1 MKLYPTTMSTR
12 RLGCARQMTCAAALL
27 LCRALVIIALSERLL
42 AVGAGSGGGS
52 GGSGG
57 AGGSIGNNVDSEDPE
72 FTDVIDN
79 ITVPAGRNVKL
90 ACSVKNLGSYKVA
103 WMHFEQSAILTVHN
117 HVITRNPRI
126 SVTHDKHDK
135 HRTWFLHINNIQEED
150 KGRYMCQINTVTAKT
165 QYGFVK
171 VVVPP
176 NIDDALTSSDVI
188 VREGDNVTLRCK
200 AKGSPEPSIRWRRDD
215 GNKIVINKTMEVLE
229 VDGEALELERISR
242 LHMGAY
248 LCIATNG
255 VPPSVSKRIKV
266 SVDFSPMVW
275 IPHQLVG
282 IPMYFNVT
290 LECFIEA
297 NPTSL
302 NYWTR
307 ENDQMI
313 TESAK
318 YKTETL
324 PGNPSY
330 KATMRLTITN
340 IQKSDYGSYK
350 CVAKN
355 PRGEMDG
362 TIKLYMSSPPTTLPP
377 PTTTTTRR
385 TTIAP
390 AWDSFSTPIYGM
402 MPTNSVIVIDKM
414 GTKYQSNLNEIG
426 KSEQKLTGENPKGYD
441 WSKDKSAAARMQLWL
456 PHAACG
462 NSNKLTYAQRI
473 CCNYAMLIALLG
485 MLLTTWLQTAMIGTT
500 IIMTA
505 TKTTAKEAVVA
516 AIVDAAS
523 ATAADSATNRKA
535 VSASTTAI
543 TKETA
548 TTTATATPATVVL
561 SAEAFKT
568 IRKEFTTN
576 EHTPLH
582 MHNGTR
588 SISVAY
594 KQA

>member
-1 MKLYPTTMSTR
+1 MSSFYVTLGIFLMRIFIVSSDSTTSSMSNSIN
-12 RLGCARQMTCAAALL
+12 G
-27 LCRALVIIALSERLL
+27 
-42 AVGAGSGGGS
+42 GSNGGS
-52 GGSGG
+52 GNNGVSSGV
-57 AGGSIGNNVDSEDPE
+57 AASNAITANNVVTEDPE
-72 FTDVIDN
+72 FTDVIEN

-135 HRTWFLHINNIQEED
+135 HRTWFLHINNVQEED
-150 KGRYMCQINTVTAKT
+150 RGRYMCQINTVTAKT

-176 NIDDALTSSDVI
+176 NIDDSLTSSDVI

-200 AKGSPEPSIRWRRDD
+200 AKGSPEPSIRWKRDD
-215 GNKIVINKTMEVLE
+215 GNKIVINKTLE
-229 VDGEALELERISR
+229 VIDMEGEALELERISR

-248 LCIATNG
+248 LCIASNG

-282 IPMYFNVT
+282 VPMYFNIT

-313 TESAK
+313 TESGK

-324 PGNPSY
+324 PGVPSY

-340 IQKSDYGSYK
+340 VQKSDYGSYK

-362 TIKLYMSSPPTTLPP
+362 TIKLYTSTPPTTLPP
-377 PTTTTTRR
+377 PTTTTIHR
-385 TTIAP
+385 TTTTTTK
-390 AWDSFSTPIYGM
+390 FGFNTPTYGDI
-402 MPTNSVIVIDKM
+402 PTNSIVALDKS
-414 GTKYQSNLNEIG
+414 GSKYQSNLNEID
-426 KSEQKLTGENPKGYD
+426 KSEQKLTGDSPKGYD
-441 WSKDKSAAARMQLWL
+441 WSKDKS
-456 PHAACG
+456 
-462 NSNKLTYAQRI
+462 
-473 CCNYAMLIALLG
+473 
-485 MLLTTWLQTAMIGTT
+485 
-500 IIMTA
+500 
-505 TKTTAKEAVVA
+505 
-516 AIVDAAS
+516 S
-523 ATAADSATNRKA
+523 ATTSLISAQAKCLANYLHA
-535 VSASTTAI
+535 PI
-543 TKETA
+543 L
-548 TTTATATPATVVL
+548 VL
-561 SAEAFKT
+561 AHLIF
-568 IRKEFTTN
+568 IRRFCCYTLN
-576 EHTPLH
+576 
-582 MHNGTR
+582 
-588 SISVAY
+588 
-594 KQA
+594 

>member
-1 MKLYPTTMSTR
+1 MIGNCERIVTTFFVT
-12 RLGCARQMTCAAALL
+12 LGCLFSFAVALTTD
-27 LCRALVIIALSERLL
+27 VGSDGN
-42 AVGAGSGGGS
+42 AVSVGGS
-52 GGSGG
+52 TL
-57 AGGSIGNNVDSEDPE
+57 NNAISEDPE
-72 FTDVIDN
+72 FTDVIEN

-135 HRTWFLHINNIQEED
+135 HRTWFLHINNVQEED

-200 AKGSPEPSIRWRRDD
+200 AKGSPEPSIKWKRDD
-215 GNKIVINKTMEVLE
+215 GNRIVINKTLE
-229 VDGEALELERISR
+229 VSDLETDSLELERISR

-248 LCIATNG
+248 LCIASNG

-282 IPMYFNVT
+282 IPISFNIT

-307 ENDQMI
+307 ENEQMI
-313 TESAK
+313 TESSK
-318 YKTETL
+318 YKTETI
-324 PGNPSY
+324 PGHPSY

-340 IQKSDYGSYK
+340 VQASDYGNYK

-355 PRGEMDG
+355 PRGDMDG
-362 TIKLYMSSPPTTLPP
+362 NIKLYMSNPPTTQPP
-377 PTTTTTRR
+377 PTTTTLRR
-385 TTIAP
+385 TTTTAVNT
-390 AWDSFSTPIYGM
+390 DGYNHTPLNGES
-402 MPTNSVIVIDKM
+402 PTNSVIVIDKM
-414 GTKYQSNLNEIG
+414 GIKYQSNLNEIG
-426 KSEQKLTGENPKGYD
+426 KSEQKLTGTNPKGYD
-441 WSKDKSAAARMQLWL
+441 WSKGKDSGSPGLLTHLDLGSKVTCWL
-456 PHAACG
+456 
-462 NSNKLTYAQRI
+462 L
-473 CCNYAMLIALLG
+473 ALLLL
-485 MLLTTWLQTAMIGTT
+485 MLP
-500 IIMTA
+500 
-505 TKTTAKEAVVA
+505 
-516 AIVDAAS
+516 
-523 ATAADSATNRKA
+523 NR
-535 VSASTTAI
+535 
-543 TKETA
+543 
-548 TTTATATPATVVL
+548 
-561 SAEAFKT
+561 F
-568 IRKEFTTN
+568 
-576 EHTPLH
+576 HD
-582 MHNGTR
+582 
-588 SISVAY
+588 
-594 KQA
+594 

>member
-1 MKLYPTTMSTR
+1 MKRQATAMSTR
-12 RLGCARQMTCAAALL
+12 RLGCARQMTSAAALL
-27 LCRALVIIALSERLL
+27 LLGRMLVIIALSERLL

-52 GGSGG
+52 SGNGGVGGS
-57 AGGSIGNNVDSEDPE
+57 SGNNVDSEDPE

-324 PGNPSY
+324 PGNPTY

-340 IQKSDYGSYK
+340 VQKSDYGSYK

-390 AWDSFSTPIYGM
+390 AWDSFSTSIYGI

-441 WSKDKSAAARMQLWL
+441 WSKDKSAATRMQLWL
-456 PHAACG
+456 PHACG
-462 NSNKLTYAQRI
+462 CNSNNKLTYIQRI
-473 CCNYAMLIALLG
+473 CCNYAMLIALVG
-485 MLLTTWLQTAMIGTT
+485 MLLMTTCLQTAMI
-500 IIMTA
+500 
-505 TKTTAKEAVVA
+505 K
-516 AIVDAAS
+516 
-523 ATAADSATNRKA
+523 
-535 VSASTTAI
+535 
-543 TKETA
+543 A
-548 TTTATATPATVVL
+548 TTTTASAAT
-561 SAEAFKT
+561 
-568 IRKEFTTN
+568 TT
-576 EHTPLH
+576 T
-582 MHNGTR
+582 
-588 SISVAY
+588 
-594 KQA
+594 